1 MKTTV
6 NITLESWG
14 CFPFTTHKTRISS
27 LATFIL
33 EVIVREFEE
42 QKHVK
47 VSVIRKEVIKPSG
60 FTDHKMISRNTAK
73 LRKKLIKLMIDHCI
87 CCFLSD
93 VTKYLAKA
101 SSGRKNLFCSQ
112 LEDISSPGREV
123 MAARPWGHL
132 VSAVRKT
139 ESNEC

>member
-1 MKTTV
+1 MKITV

-14 CFPFTTHKTRISS
+14 CFPFTTQKTRISS

-60 FTDHKMISRNTAK
+60 FTDHKMISRNTTK
-73 LRKKLIKLMIDHCI
+73 LRKKTDQTNDRPL
-87 CCFLSD
+87 
-93 VTKYLAKA
+93 YL
-101 SSGRKNLFCSQ
+101 L
-112 LEDISSPGREV
+112 LP
-123 MAARPWGHL
+123 
-132 VSAVRKT
+132 
-139 ESNEC
+139 